1 MFKIYGKPN
10 CIFCEKAVACLKSLN
25 LLYEYIDLS
34 VDGDSLHKI
43 KSEGHKT
50 VPVIFFNDDL
60 VGGYT
65 ELKEYL
71 K

>member
-10 CIFCEKAVACLKSLN
+10 CIFCEKAVSCLKSLD
-25 LLYEYIDLS
+25 LSYEYIDLS
-34 VDGDSLHKI
+34 VDVNSLQRI

-50 VPVIFFNDDL
+50 VPVIFFNEGL
-60 VGGYT
+60 IGGYT
-65 ELKEYL
+65 ELEEYL